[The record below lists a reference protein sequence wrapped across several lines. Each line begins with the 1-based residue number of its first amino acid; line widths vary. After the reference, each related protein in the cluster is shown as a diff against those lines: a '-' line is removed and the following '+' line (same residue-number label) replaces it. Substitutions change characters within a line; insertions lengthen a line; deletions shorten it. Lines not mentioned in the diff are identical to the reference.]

1 MQTLYP
7 FPGSE
12 NKLTAFTITP
22 LRICQVAV
30 CHNHFPLLEWMLILT
45 TVQKEESM
53 KRLLWFA
60 VVALLAVSLMMT
72 GCQKSTTK
80 IRVATDATWPPFE
93 SVNEQTKEIEGF
105 DIDLFKAIAA
115 KENIEVEFLN
125 VAWDPLLAGM
135 AQGTYD
141 AAISSISITAE
152 RAKVMLFSDPYF
164 AAGQLIAVRID
175 NTTIKSKTD
184 LAGKTVGV
192 QLGTTGNIEVNNIA
206 GATAKPYDDIGLAFQ
221 DLMNSQVDAVVA
233 DNPLVLSYV
242 GKNSTKLKTAG
253 DVFSAENYGIAV
265 AKGKEDLLEKINSGL
280 KKVKA
285 EGIIETLSKK
295 WLEK

>member
-1 MQTLYP
+1 
-7 FPGSE
+7 
-12 NKLTAFTITP
+12 
-22 LRICQVAV
+22 
-30 CHNHFPLLEWMLILT
+30 
-45 TVQKEESM
+45 M
-53 KRLLWFA
+53 KRLLCL
-60 VVALLAVSLMMT
+60 VLISLLAVSMVLT
-72 GCQKSTTK
+72 SCTQKTTK

-93 SVNEQTKEIEGF
+93 SVNETTKAIEGF
-105 DIDLFKAIAA
+105 DIDLLKAIAE
-115 KENIEVEFLN
+115 KENLEIEFIN

-152 RAKVMLFSDPYF
+152 RQKVMLFSDPYF

-175 NTTIKSKTD
+175 NTSITD
-184 LAGKTVGV
+184 NSSLSGKKVGV
-192 QLGTTGNIEVNNIA
+192 QLGTTGNIEVDNIQ

-221 DLMNSQVDAVVA
+221 DLMNGQIDAVVA
-233 DNPLVLSYV
+233 DNPLILSYI

-253 DVFSAENYGIAV
+253 QVFSAENYGIAV
-265 AKGKEDLLEKINSGL
+265 AKGKEDLLKKINSGL

>member
-1 MQTLYP
+1 
-7 FPGSE
+7 
-12 NKLTAFTITP
+12 
-22 LRICQVAV
+22 
-30 CHNHFPLLEWMLILT
+30 
-45 TVQKEESM
+45 M
-53 KRLLWFA
+53 KRLLWL
-60 VVALLAVSLMMT
+60 VVVGILTVSLLLG
-72 GCQKSTTK
+72 GCTKSTTK

-93 SVNEQTKEIEGF
+93 SINEQTKEIEGF

-115 KENIEVEFLN
+115 KENIEVEFIN
-125 VAWDPLLAGM
+125 VAWDPLLAGV

-141 AAISSISITAE
+141 AAISSISITE
-152 RAKVMLFSDPYF
+152 DRQKVMLFSDPYF

-175 NTTIKSKTD
+175 NTTIKSKDD
-184 LAGKTVGV
+184 LKGKTVGV
-192 QLGTTGNIEVNNIA
+192 QLGTTGNIEVNNIT

-221 DLMNSQVDAVVA
+221 DLMNGQVEAVVA

-242 GKNSTKLKTAG
+242 GKNAAKLKTTG
-253 DVFSAENYGIAV
+253 QVFSAENYGIAV
-265 AKGKEDLLEKINSGL
+265 AKTKTDLLNKINAGL

>member
-1 MQTLYP
+1 
-7 FPGSE
+7 
-12 NKLTAFTITP
+12 
-22 LRICQVAV
+22 
-30 CHNHFPLLEWMLILT
+30 
-45 TVQKEESM
+45 M
-53 KRLLWFA
+53 KKLLWL
-60 VVALLAVSLMMT
+60 VLVGLLMVSLALG
-72 GCQKSTTK
+72 GCTKEATK

-105 DIDLFKAIAA
+105 DIDLMKAIAEKA
-115 KENIEVEFLN
+115 NLDVEFIN
-125 VAWDPLLAGM
+125 VTWDPLLAGM

-141 AAISSISITAE
+141 ASISSISITAD
-152 RAKVMLFSDPYF
+152 RQKVMLFSNPYF

-175 NTTIKSKTD
+175 NTTIKGKTD
-184 LAGKTVGV
+184 LSGKKVGV
-192 QLGTTGNIEVNNIA
+192 QLGTTGNIEVNNIT

-221 DLMNSQVDAVVA
+221 DLMNGQIDAVVA

-253 DVFSAENYGIAV
+253 EVFSAENYGIAV
-265 AKGKEDLLEKINSGL
+265 AKGKEDLLKKINDGL
-280 KKVKA
+280 KKVLA